1 MTAPLGEV
9 AAASLPVT
17 AANAGGI
24 AAAYRRPA
32 KVRSGVQ
39 NFATGLVS
47 GAAAATEL
55 VPDLS
60 HEHGRI
66 AIGVGF
72 ATGRAHTRPR
82 RTDLPTARA
91 RRWRAS
97 PLTLQ
102 RQFRRRDQ

>member
-24 AAAYRRPA
+24 AAACRRPA

-39 NFATGLVS
+39 HFATGLVS
-47 GAAAATEL
+47 GAAATEL

-66 AIGVGF
+66 AIGLASQPGGP
-72 ATGRAHTRPR
+72 TRGRDAQTCQR
-82 RTDLPTARA
+82 ARA
-91 RRWRAS
+91 RRRRAS
-97 PLTLQ
+97 PL
-102 RQFRRRDQ
+102 